1 MYIEEILEINLLR
14 EKEVYVKALAEDC
27 KLIYK
32 QTYFSPEEYGSS
44 IVEAFIPILDIEEYY
59 DIDIL
64 EDDAVEYARKYLND
78 IKFDLNWRVIEDDY

>member
-1 MYIEEILEINLLR
+1 MYIKELLEVSLLR

-32 QTYFSPEEYGSS
+32 QTYTSPEEYGPTM
-44 IVEAFIPILDIEEYY
+44 VEAFIPILDIEEYY
-59 DIDIL
+59 DIDISID
-64 EDDAVEYARKYLND
+64 ECEEYAKKYLTD